1 MVASCCVVINAR
13 RLGRSAINSAECI
26 RVSSRSRWKFW
37 KVLTELRRSAKISRL
52 TCFCTLCRT
61 SRRLVQVRPAEISN
75 IESRNLVRIRSFSIG
90 ALSCRLWSLSKSRYK
105 FVAHA
110 VDRSEVYRIGRIFLQ
125 LLSQLQNVIVHGARG
140 GIILIAPDFIQQFV
154 AGNYSLRIPHHEL
167 QGLELLGREPDGL
180 AVARHF
186 HLGKIHGD
194 AIETVDI
201 AGRGPRAAPQR
212 CPHPRQ

>member
-61 SRRLVQVRPAEISN
+61 SRRLVQVRPAEISSM
-75 IESRNLVRIRSFSIG
+75 ESRNLVRIRSFSMS
-90 ALSCRLWSLSKSRYK
+90 ALSCRLWFLSQSRYK

-110 VDRSEVYRIGRIFLQ
+110 VHGAEVYRIGRVLLQ
-125 LLSQLQNVIVHGARG
+125 LLPQLQNVIVHGAGG
-140 GIILIAPDFIQQFV
+140 GIILIAPDFIEQFV
-154 AGNYSLRIPHHEL
+154 ARDHALRIPHHEF
-167 QGLELLGREPDGL
+167 QGFEFLGGEPDGL

-186 HLGKIHGD
+186 HLGEIHGD
-194 AIETVDI
+194 ARKTIDVT
-201 AGRGPRAAPQR
+201 G
-212 CPHPRQ
+212 